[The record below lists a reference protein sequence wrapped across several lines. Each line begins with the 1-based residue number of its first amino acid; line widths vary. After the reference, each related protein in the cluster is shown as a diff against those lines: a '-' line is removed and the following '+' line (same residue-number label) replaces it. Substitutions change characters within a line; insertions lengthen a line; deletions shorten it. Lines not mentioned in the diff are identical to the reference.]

1 MIDSKAIGRKIKLYR
16 NKIGI
21 TQFQLAEKLDVTP
34 NYISAIERGVTKVSL
49 TRLDEI
55 AAILN
60 ISVTDLLTD
69 CNTDSKTY
77 GYNEIFE
84 LTKDWTPKQKSMLI
98 EILNTINSS
107 RYSAEEL

>member
-1 MIDSKAIGRKIKLYR
+1 MIDFVAIGRKIKLYR
-16 NKIGI
+16 KKMNL

-55 AAILN
+55 AVILN
-60 ISVTDLLTD
+60 ISVADLLTD
-69 CNTDSKTY
+69 CNTESKTY

-84 LTKDWTPKQKSMLI
+84 LTKNWTPKQKSLLI
-98 EILNTINSS
+98 DILNTINSS
-107 RYSAEEL
+107 HNNFEEL